1 MVPLRTAELAREVG
15 SLLAALQPL
24 IKPSVGSDLRV
35 GLFMVIAVL
44 EGGLENTR
52 TNLKQIT
59 NQLLEKEITD
69 RLTVLE
75 QGLVDLKRLC

>member
-1 MVPLRTAELAREVG
+1 
-15 SLLAALQPL
+15 
-24 IKPSVGSDLRV
+24 
-35 GLFMVIAVL
+35 MVIAAL